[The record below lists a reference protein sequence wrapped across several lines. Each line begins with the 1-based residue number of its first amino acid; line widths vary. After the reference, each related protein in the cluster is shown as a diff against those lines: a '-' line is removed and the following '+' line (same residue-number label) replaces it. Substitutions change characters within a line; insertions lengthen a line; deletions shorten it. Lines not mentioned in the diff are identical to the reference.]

1 MSAAAGHLS
10 VFRRTKASHFLGN
23 SCLLPPRG
31 MARALLFRLPMIEN
45 VSVMDKPVE
54 KPRGLSR
61 RAWIGVIGGAVAL
74 LLFAAAVP
82 TIRRWTRA
90 DRSVAAS
97 QVRIGEVTRGTLV
110 RDTSADG
117 RIVAALH
124 PTLFT
129 PSAGIVALAIKAG
142 DSVVKGQPLARVES
156 PELKSKLAQERA
168 TLASAKSALDRQRI
182 DARQDAVKN
191 AHAIDLLEVRLQATH
206 RLMERAQ
213 RSFDEGI
220 LNKTDYEKAK
230 DDVQIAGLELKN
242 AKETA
247 RLAVETA
254 DFDIKSRQ
262 LALDRQ
268 AALAEELQR
277 QVEALTI
284 AAPFDGI
291 VASVAVQDRDS
302 VPANSAIAT
311 VVNLSKFEVEFTLPE
326 NYAAEVTPGTSAQ
339 IFYEGHEYP
348 GHVTA
353 MSPEIRDSQ
362 GHGTVVFDGVPPA
375 NLRQSQRVSV
385 RMIFESKPDVLKV
398 PRGPFLESGGGRQI
412 YVIENGIATRREIA
426 VGGVSVS
433 EVEIVKGLSRGDRVI
448 LSDTAELGGAKTV
461 LIRD

>member
-1 MSAAAGHLS
+1 
-10 VFRRTKASHFLGN
+10 
-23 SCLLPPRG
+23 
-31 MARALLFRLPMIEN
+31 MIEN
-45 VSVMDKPVE
+45 VSVMDKPVA
-54 KPRGLSR
+54 KPKGLSR
-61 RAWIGVIGGAVAL
+61 AARIAAVAGAAAIL
-74 LLFAAAVP
+74 LLAAALP
-82 TIRRWTRA
+82 TIRRWVRA
-90 DRSVAAS
+90 ERSVAAS

-129 PSAGIVALAIKAG
+129 PSAGIVALAVKAG
-142 DSVVKGQPLARVES
+142 DPVTKGQVLARVES

-191 AHAIDLLEVRLQATH
+191 AHAIDLLEVRLQASH

-213 RSFDEGI
+213 RAFDEGI

-230 DDVQIAGLELKN
+230 DDVQIADLELKN
-242 AKETA
+242 ARETA
-247 RLAVETA
+247 KLAVETA
-254 DFDIKSRQ
+254 DFDIRSRQ
-262 LALDRQ
+262 LALDRE
-268 AALAEELQR
+268 AALAEELER

-284 AAPFDGI
+284 AAPFDGF

-326 NYAAEVTPGTSAQ
+326 NYAAEVSPGTSAQ
-339 IFYEGHEYP
+339 IFYEGREYP

-362 GHGTVVFDGVPPA
+362 GHGTVVFDGAPPA

-385 RMIFESKPDVLKV
+385 RMVFESKPDVLKV

-412 YVIENGIATRREIA
+412 YVVENGVATRREIA
-426 VGGVSVS
+426 VGAVSVS
-433 EVEIVKGLSRGDRVI
+433 EVEIVKGLTRGDKVI
-448 LSDTAELGGAKTV
+448 LSDMTELSGAKTV
-461 LIRD
+461 LIRN

>member
-1 MSAAAGHLS
+1 
-10 VFRRTKASHFLGN
+10 
-23 SCLLPPRG
+23 
-31 MARALLFRLPMIEN
+31 MIEN
-45 VSVMDKPVE
+45 VSVMDKPVA
-54 KPRGLSR
+54 KPKGLSR
-61 RAWIGVIGGAVAL
+61 AARIAAVAGAAAIL
-74 LLFAAAVP
+74 LLAAALP
-82 TIRRWTRA
+82 TIRRWVRA
-90 DRSVAAS
+90 ERSVAAS

-129 PSAGIVALAIKAG
+129 PSAGIVALAVKAG
-142 DSVVKGQPLARVES
+142 DPVTKGQVLARVES

-168 TLASAKSALDRQRI
+168 MLASAKSALDRQRI

-191 AHAIDLLEVRLQATH
+191 AHAIDLLEVRLQASH

-213 RSFDEGI
+213 RAFDEGI

-230 DDVQIAGLELKN
+230 DDVQIADLELKN
-242 AKETA
+242 ARETA
-247 RLAVETA
+247 KLAVETA
-254 DFDIKSRQ
+254 DFDIRSRQ
-262 LALDRQ
+262 LALDRE
-268 AALAEELQR
+268 AALAEELER

-284 AAPFDGI
+284 AAPFDGF

-326 NYAAEVTPGTSAQ
+326 NYAAEVSPGTSAQ
-339 IFYEGHEYP
+339 IFYEGREYP

-362 GHGTVVFDGVPPA
+362 GHGTVVFDGAPPA

-385 RMIFESKPDVLKV
+385 RMVFESKPDVLKV

-412 YVIENGIATRREIA
+412 YVVENGVATRREIA
-426 VGGVSVS
+426 VGAVSVS
-433 EVEIVKGLSRGDRVI
+433 EVEIVKGLTRGDKVI
-448 LSDTAELGGAKTV
+448 LSDMTELGGAKTV
-461 LIRD
+461 LIRN